1 MEQSNILL
9 KVQDTIDEIGN
20 IGIGAAATSLFS
32 LIHKPIET
40 TTLKLVQLN
49 NINISNQER
58 IQDKVVG
65 ILFPFDK
72 ELQGFGLFVLEEEF
86 VIEILKELCHE
97 NIDFDNLNKSSLALL
112 QEVCSIMISSYLA
125 SITMT
130 TNLSCRIQLP
140 AVSMDMKG
148 SIMNN
153 GLSFILQRNEDAY
166 WLDHEFKIEESKSM
180 NHLLFMLT
188 DGCITNIMN
197 TLEAK
202 R

>member
-1 MEQSNILL
+1 MEQPYILL
-9 KVQDTIDEIGN
+9 EIQDTINEFGN

-32 LIHKPIET
+32 LIHKPVET
-40 TTLKLVQLN
+40 ATLKLEQLN
-49 NINISNQER
+49 GVNISNQER
-58 IQDKVVG
+58 MQDKVVG

-86 VIEILKELCHE
+86 VVEILKKLCNE
-97 NIDFDNLNKSSLALL
+97 NIDFNNLNKRSLAML

-125 SITMT
+125 SITT
-130 TNLSCRIQLP
+130 TTKLSCRIQLP

-153 GLSFILQRNEDAY
+153 GLSLILQRNEASY
-166 WLDHEFKIEESKSM
+166 WLDHEFKIENSKSM

-188 DGCITNIMN
+188 NSCITNIMN
-197 TLEAK
+197 TLEGE